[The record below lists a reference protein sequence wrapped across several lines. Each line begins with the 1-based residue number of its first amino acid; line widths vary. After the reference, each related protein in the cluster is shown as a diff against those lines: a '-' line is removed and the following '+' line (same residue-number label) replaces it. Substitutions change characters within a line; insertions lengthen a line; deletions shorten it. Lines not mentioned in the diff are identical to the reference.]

1 MSEPA
6 HEKVLI
12 VDFGSQVTQL
22 IARRLREAGV
32 YCEIH
37 PYDKVNAILDAFAP
51 KAVILSGGPASVHEA
66 ESPSAPQRIFE
77 LGVPVLGI
85 CYGEMTMCA
94 QLGGAVEGGHNRE
107 FGRAEILLQK
117 ESPLLEGL
125 GDLGDRETVW
135 MSHGDKIM
143 AIPLGFEV
151 VATSEGSPYA
161 VIADEGR
168 RFYGIQFH
176 PEVAHTPRGALILRN
191 FTHRIAGLKGD
202 WTMAAF
208 RQEAVARIR
217 QQVGDGKVIC
227 GLSGGVDSSVAA
239 VLIHEA
245 IGDQLTCVFV
255 DTGLLRKDEAT
266 QVVTMFRDHYNIPLI
281 HVDAGDLFLGQL
293 AGVTDPEAKRK
304 TIGRLFIE
312 VFDKESHKIEGAAF
326 LAQGTLYPDVIESV
340 SASGGPSAV
349 IKSHHNVGGL
359 PDYMKLKLVE
369 PLREL
374 FKDEV
379 RALGVELGLPP
390 AFVGRHPFPGPGLAI
405 RIPGEIT
412 PEKVATLQKADAI
425 YLEEIR
431 RAGLYDSIWQAFAV
445 LLPVRTVGVMGDA
458 RTYEEV
464 CALRA
469 VTSTDGMTADFF
481 EFPWEVL
488 GRAATRIINE
498 VKGINRVVYDV
509 TSKPPGT
516 IEWE

>member
-1 MSEPA
+1 MPTSS
-6 HEKVLI
+6 HERVLI

-22 IARRLREAGV
+22 IARRLRESGV
-32 YCEIH
+32 FCEIH
-37 PYDKVNAILDAFAP
+37 PYDKVDAMLDAFAP
-51 KAVILSGGPASVHEA
+51 KAVILSGGPASVHQA
-66 ESPSAPQRIFE
+66 SSPAAPQRIFE

-85 CYGEMTMCA
+85 CYGEMTMCG
-94 QLGGAVEGGHNRE
+94 QLGGAVEGGHHRE
-107 FGRAEILLQK
+107 FGRAEILIER

-125 GDLGDRETVW
+125 GRVGDREAVW
-135 MSHGDKIM
+135 MSHGDRIT
-143 AIPLGFEV
+143 AVPLGFEI
-151 VATSEGSPYA
+151 VASSEGSPYA

-176 PEVAHTPRGALILRN
+176 PEVAHTPRGALMLRN
-191 FTHRIAGLKGD
+191 FTHKIAGLSGD
-202 WTMAAF
+202 WTMASF
-208 RQEAVARIR
+208 RQEMVAKIR
-217 QQVGDGKVIC
+217 AQVGEGRVIC

-245 IGDQLTCVFV
+245 IGEQLTCVFV
-255 DTGLLRKDEAT
+255 DTGLLRHNEAD
-266 QVVTMFRDHYNIPLI
+266 QVVTLFRDHYNIPLV
-281 HVDAGDLFLGQL
+281 HVDASKEFLGQL
-293 AGVTDPEAKRK
+293 AGVSDPETKRK
-304 TIGRLFIE
+304 IIGR
-312 VFDKESHKIEGAAF
+312 VFVEIFEREASTVDGAEF

-359 PDYMKLKLVE
+359 PELMKLKLVE

-379 RALGVELGLPP
+379 RALGVELGLDP

-405 RIPGEIT
+405 RIPGEVT
-412 PEKVATLQKADAI
+412 PEKVAVLQAADAI
-425 YLEEIR
+425 YLDEIR
-431 RAGLYDSIWQAFAV
+431 KAGLYDLIWQAFAV
-445 LLPVRTVGVMGDA
+445 LLPVKTVGVMGDA
-458 RTYEEV
+458 RTYEDV
-464 CALRA
+464 LALRA

-481 EFPWEVL
+481 EFPWDVL
-488 GRAATRIINE
+488 GRCATRIINE